1 MTPDLS
7 TALWFK
13 SSYSAE
19 NGSNCVEVAHLADQI
34 GVRDSKDTGLAPLL
48 LPKTAW
54 RSFVRT
60 LP

>member
-7 TALWFK
+7 RALWFK

-19 NGSNCVEVAHLADQI
+19 NGSNCLEIADLADRI

-48 LPKTAW
+48 LPKSAW
-54 RSFVRT
+54 RSFLRT